1 MEEEGRTSGVIEIPP
16 SRELE
21 TYISGQHNGRSTL
34 HSYSALENIS
44 SISFFRLMRGR
55 L

>member
-1 MEEEGRTSGVIEIPP
+1 MEEEGTTGGVKQILS

-34 HSYSALENIS
+34 CSYSALENIS
-44 SISFFRLMRGR
+44 SISFFRLMMGR